1 MILDTVNRITINY
14 THRLDRA
21 GDPKLSFLNASSE
34 DNFMFGVEVWG
45 YNLSE

>member
-1 MILDTVNRITINY
+1 MILDTVNRTTINY

-21 GDPKLSFLNASSE
+21 GDPKPIDLNVSVE
-34 DNFMFGVEVWG
+34 NKFMFGVEVWG